1 MLFLYNKDMSKLL
14 NKIKLPQEALL
25 MDSWLYIFK
34 SMPALAL
41 AFLVGKLIP
50 LEYLDSISLLL
61 GVMYSLEAVNR
72 RGFRSAYYQMITSTL
87 GGLVT
92 GLLIIVMN
100 YQINALTLAL
110 GIGMTIYISL
120 IIDYR
125 MVSPSALF
133 TSIYMTQLLRVNSL
147 GQPDVF
153 LTLAVRLSSLAIGI
167 LIAMIFNVVYS
178 KLFYQKIS
186 DKRLEFVKRQVT
198 IALKTSVTFYEK
210 RVAIQG
216 QSSCLASA
224 FNDIELVKADLET
237 LMAEKEKKVS
247 YQERILLKHQ
257 IQRLV
262 ALKNI
267 LHLVYDGLYRWEIG
281 ENKANH
287 DHILVVKRIIEGLEN
302 IDYSKNSIPDVLE
315 VEIPKTL
322 SGDLSRDTENVKWM
336 ALHFQELA

>member
-1 MLFLYNKDMSKLL
+1 MLFLYNRFMSKILS
-14 NKIKLPQEALL
+14 KIKLPQEALL

-41 AFLVGKLIP
+41 AFLIGKLIP

-72 RGFRSAYYQMITSTL
+72 RGFRSAKDQMLTSVL

-92 GLLIIVMN
+92 GLIILVLDYEYM
-100 YQINALTLAL
+100 IIALSL
-110 GIGMTIYISL
+110 GIGLTIYISL

-147 GQPDVF
+147 GEADVF
-153 LTLAVRLSSLAIGI
+153 ITLLVRLSSLGIGI
-167 LIAMIFNVVYS
+167 LIAMMFNVLYS
-178 KLFYQKIS
+178 KLFYKQMS
-186 DKRLEFVKRQVT
+186 NKRLELVKRQVT
-198 IALKTSVTFYEK
+198 ESLKIAISFYEK
-210 RVAIQG
+210 RVAVQG

-224 FNDIELVKADLET
+224 FNDIEIVKLDLES
-237 LMAEKEKKVS
+237 LYIEKEKKAS
-247 YQERILLKHQ
+247 DIERILLKHQ

-287 DHILVVKRIIEGLEN
+287 DHILVVKRIIEGLES
-302 IDYSKNSIPDVLE
+302 IDYSKHQIPDILE
-315 VEIPKTL
+315 IEIPKTL
-322 SGDLSRDTENVKWM
+322 AGDLSRDSENVKWM

>member
-1 MLFLYNKDMSKLL
+1 MSKIL
-14 NKIKLPQEALL
+14 KHIKLPQEALL

-50 LEYLDSISLLL
+50 LLYLDSISLLL
-61 GVMYSLEAVNR
+61 GVMYSLEALNR
-72 RGFRSAYYQMITSTL
+72 RGFSSAKDQMLTTVL
-87 GGLVT
+87 GGFVT
-92 GLLIIVMN
+92 GLIILVLD
-100 YQINALTLAL
+100 YQYMIVALSL

-153 LTLAVRLSSLAIGI
+153 ITLAVRLSSLGIGI

-178 KLFYQKIS
+178 KLFYKQMAN
-186 DKRLEFVKRQVT
+186 KRLELVKRQVSA
-198 IALKTSVTFYEK
+198 ALKTACSFYEK
-210 RVAIQG
+210 RVAVQG

-224 FNDIELVKADLET
+224 FNDIELVKADLEH
-237 LMAEKEKKVS
+237 LIAEKEKKVS
-247 YQERILLKHQ
+247 DEERIQLKHQ
-257 IQRLV
+257 VQRLV

-287 DHILVVKRIIEGLEN
+287 DHILVVNRIIEGLDS
-302 IDYSKNSIPDVLE
+302 IDYSQNRIPDVLE
-315 VEIPKTL
+315 IEIPKTL